1 MNLPLIPPYSAC
13 VAHSAEVH
21 ENETL
26 HAWQDTTLK
35 AGTLVRVQE
44 HEPEDYSFAVFIEGK
59 VKGEL
64 VKGYVDRRALR
75 PVSYFI
81 SGHLDL
87 TQAEFVEH
95 YRPQIDKAVAEG
107 ASFVVGDARG
117 TDVMAMLYLAG
128 IRARVGQTASV
139 TVFHMLVKPRHN
151 AGFPL
156 RGGFKT
162 DDERDAAMTAHSQRD
177 IAWVRPGRER
187 SGTAKNIARRQLLNQ
202 AADEHLFEI
211 LDDIA
216 AKEGSSP
223 V

>member
-1 MNLPLIPPYSAC
+1 MNLPLTPPYFAC

-87 TQAEFVEH
+87 TQAEFDEH
-95 YRPQIDKAVAEG
+95 YEPHIWTAVMEG

-117 TDVMAMLYLAG
+117 ADLLAQG
-128 IRARVGQTASV
+128 CLKDLCADV
-139 TVFHMLVKPRHN
+139 TVFHMLDKPRHN

-156 RGGFKT
+156 RGGFIS

-187 SGTAKNIARRQLLNQ
+187 SGTARNLARRGLLNQ
-202 AADEHLFEI
+202 AADEHLIEI
-211 LDDIA
+211 LD
-216 AKEGSSP
+216 SMR
-223 V
+223 